1 MLYLKNTPIDRI
13 LSLQEMIEAI
23 EEALKEL
30 NLGRG
35 MDLPRRRIHH
45 PHGMIFGLLP
55 GSVAGAMGVYLQTDL
70 DRRIHHETVI
80 LFSVETGEPLI
91 LFQDCSIN
99 EFRTGAAGA
108 LGAKYLARNDA
119 HRVAIFG
126 SAAHAATQLKAAA
139 AIRNLTQAKV
149 FSPRSD
155 HRLAFAEK
163 MSHDLN
169 IDIRAVSR
177 PEEALEGADI
187 VMTATNSMA
196 PVFDGR
202 WLNEGVHIT
211 SIANGD
217 KIRKR
222 QELDETTIRKADPI
236 FITSRETVCV
246 NQSDIFR
253 AVQDELISW
262 DRIHE
267 IADLLLGKIQ
277 GRQNDRQ
284 ITLYKLQGIGIMDV
298 AIGLRAYE
306 RLREDRQVA
315 RI

>member
-1 MLYLKNTPIDRI
+1 
-13 LSLQEMIEAI
+13 
-23 EEALKEL
+23 
-30 NLGRG
+30 
-35 MDLPRRRIHH
+35 
-45 PHGMIFGLLP
+45 
-55 GSVAGAMGVYLQTDL
+55 
-70 DRRIHHETVI
+70 VI

-108 LGAKYLARNDA
+108 IGAKYLARNDA

-126 SAAHAATQLKAAA
+126 SAVHAATQLKAAS
-139 AIRNLTQAKV
+139 AIRDLTQAKV

-169 IDIRAVSR
+169 MDVRAVAR

-187 VMTATNSMA
+187 VITATNSLE
-196 PVFDGR
+196 PIFDGG
-202 WLNEGVHIT
+202 WLKEGVHIT

-217 KIRKR
+217 KTRKR
-222 QELDETTIRKADPI
+222 QELDETTIGKADPI
-236 FITSRETVCV
+236 FITSQETVCV
-246 NQSDIFR
+246 NESDIFR
-253 AVQDELISW
+253 AVQDRLISW

-267 IADLLLGKIQ
+267 ISDLLLGKIQ
-277 GRQNDRQ
+277 GRENDRQ

-306 RLREDRQVA
+306 RLREDRQVP